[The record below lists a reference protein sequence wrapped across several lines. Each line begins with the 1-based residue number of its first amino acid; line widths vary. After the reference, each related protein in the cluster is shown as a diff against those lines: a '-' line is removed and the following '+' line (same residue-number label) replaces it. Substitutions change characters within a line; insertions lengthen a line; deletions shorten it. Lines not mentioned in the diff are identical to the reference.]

1 MDDLERRALANLR
14 FDWAPTPEAVWLP
27 DTSHVKG
34 LNDNALQAVMAA
46 FNEAEA
52 SQGPSPI
59 GVVITGQQG
68 TGKTHI
74 LGMVRAEVQ
83 RRGGYFFLLS
93 LLHGKNFWQNV
104 VHAIRTGLHYPGSRG
119 ERQLTVILGRLAD
132 RLGLSGEV
140 RRQVLGESTLTR
152 RALDQTT
159 LALRDADRL
168 LGHECRHTARAM
180 VLLAAQDPTA
190 QEVGESYL
198 MSTSEFTPGER
209 IEWGIHPDPKP
220 AHEIVGQVSRLLAL
234 TGPSVLAIDQIDT
247 LIAQS
252 GRSTDAHASS
262 PVGLPREQ
270 LLEQIGTGLMDLR
283 DATHRMVTVVSCQY
297 QAWEGI
303 RSLPSVGRR
312 FREAPRLHNVPSAA
326 VGRALVEAR
335 FGPRFAEVA
344 EFRPPFSTWPVW
356 PEAFAEADRFTP
368 GQLFKRIDDH
378 IRSCLDAG
386 TVVPLT
392 SLNGGSDQQPRRQSP
407 AEPVSEK
414 QLSALDDRFD
424 DLLGQVDPS
433 AALNKATED
442 VRMPA
447 LLEAGLRAYI
457 EEQGDQREQYSL
469 DPPSGDNP
477 ALHARLRRTLDKE
490 TEDELHWSFRAIV
503 GPHHRAVQN
512 RIERLQVTA
521 GLDRDVPKRKA
532 YLLRTGNWA
541 TGTPKTKERLD
552 EFHAAGGVMLKRVE
566 INDLRTF
573 AALERILEPM
583 GGKLTPEVS
592 AWLRHRRC
600 AGQTALFRAVFGEPG
615 TVSETGIDTDP
626 RPRPPAGNS
635 AGARSHNPAVP
646 ASPEQPSLFV
656 GMEGP
661 QWPNDDPDTAASQA
675 AVDPPHLISLGR
687 RADTGAAV
695 PVPLESLRKH
705 IVIFA
710 GSGSGKTVLIRR
722 LIEEC
727 ALRGVSSIV
736 LDPNNDLARLGDA
749 WPQPP
754 DSWDRGDAAKAA
766 DYLAHTDVV
775 IWTPRREMG
784 RPLSFQPLPDLAA
797 VGDDPD
803 EFGLALDT
811 AVAALAPR
819 ARADGST
826 AKAERA
832 RAVLRTALAF
842 FAREGGSGLT
852 DFLEVLAD
860 LPDGVTTL
868 TNAHAMAED
877 MSQTLKAAVI
887 NDPLFGGSGALAD
900 PGTLLTPVAGKRA
913 RVSVVSLIGL
923 PTDQQRQ
930 SFVNQ
935 LQMALF
941 AWIKQHPAGNRPLG
955 GLFVMDEAQTLAPSG
970 GMTACTASTL
980 ALASQARKY
989 GLGLVFATQSPK
1001 GIHNRI
1007 VGNAAT
1013 QYFGFLNSPVQVT
1026 AAKEMAAAKSSV
1038 VLDISRLSAG
1048 QFYAVGEGMPFQKVK
1063 TPMCLSHHPPS
1074 ALTFEEVLA
1083 RAREGA

>member
-1 MDDLERRALANLR
+1 MKDLERRVLANLR

-27 DTSHVKG
+27 DTPHVEG
-34 LNDNALQAVMAA
+34 LNDNALQAVMSA
-46 FNEAEA
+46 FKEAEA
-52 SQGPSPI
+52 SRGPSPI
-59 GVVITGQQG
+59 GVAITGQQG

-83 RRGGYFFLLS
+83 RCGGYFFLLS

-104 VHAIRTGLHYPGSRG
+104 VHAIRTGLHYPGRNG
-119 ERQLTVILGRLAD
+119 ERQLMVILGRLAD
-132 RLGLSGEV
+132 RLELSSEV

-152 RALDQTT
+152 QALDQVA
-159 LALRDADRL
+159 LALRNADRL

-180 VLLAAQDPTA
+180 VLLAAQDQTA

-198 MSTSEFTPGER
+198 MSASEFTPGER

-220 AHEIVGQVSRLLAL
+220 AHQIVGQVSRLLAL
-234 TGPSVLAIDQIDT
+234 TGSSVLAIDQIDT

-252 GRSTDAHASS
+252 GRSTDAQVSS
-262 PVGLPREQ
+262 PVSLPREQ
-270 LLEQIGTGLMDLR
+270 LLEQIGTGLIDLR
-283 DATHRMVTVVSCQY
+283 DATHRMVTVVACQY

-335 FGPRFAEVA
+335 FGPRFAQVD

-378 IRSCLDAG
+378 IRSCLDTG
-386 TVVPLT
+386 TVIPLT
-392 SLNGGSDQQPRRQSP
+392 SLNGESDQQPRRQP
-407 AEPVSEK
+407 PGEPVSEE
-414 QLSALDDRFD
+414 QLSALDNRFD

-433 AALNKATED
+433 AALDKATED
-442 VRMPA
+442 LRMSA

-477 ALHARLRRTLDKE
+477 ALHARLRRVLDKE
-490 TEDELHWSFRAIV
+490 TEDELHWSFRAIA
-503 GPHHRAVQN
+503 GPSPIAVQN
-512 RIERLQVTA
+512 RIERLQVSA
-521 GLDRDVPKRKA
+521 ALDPDVPKRRA
-532 YLLRTGNWA
+532 YLLRTGNWR
-541 TGTPKTKERLD
+541 TGTKVTKEKLR
-552 EFHAAGGVMLKRVE
+552 EFRALGGVVFEQVE
-566 INDLRTF
+566 IDDLRIF
-573 AALERILEPM
+573 AALEQILEPM
-583 GGKLTPEVS
+583 GSKPPAEVS
-592 AWLRHRRC
+592 TWLRHRRH
-600 AGQTALFRAVFGEPG
+600 AGQTALFRTAFGEPG
-615 TVSETGIDTDP
+615 TVPETGIDADP
-626 RPRPPAGNS
+626 RPQPPTASGTTAKS
-635 AGARSHNPAVP
+635 PNPTVP
-646 ASPEQPSLFV
+646 APPEQLSLFA
-656 GMEGP
+656 GIEGP
-661 QWPNDDPDTAASQA
+661 QWPNDDPDTLVSQA
-675 AVDPPHLISLGR
+675 AVDTPHLISLGR
-687 RADTGAAV
+687 RVETGVTV
-695 PVPLESLRKH
+695 PVQLESLRKH
-705 IVIFA
+705 IAIFA

-736 LDPNNDLARLGDA
+736 LDPNNDLSRLGDA

-754 DSWDRGDAAKAA
+754 DYWDNGDATRAA

-784 RPLSFQPLPDLAA
+784 RPLSFQPMPDLAA
-797 VGDDPD
+797 VAGDPD

-811 AVAALAPR
+811 AVATLAPR
-819 ARADGST
+819 ARADGLT

-832 RAVLRTALAF
+832 RAVLRTALAS
-842 FAREGGSGLT
+842 FAREGGSGLA
-852 DFLEVLAD
+852 DFLELLAD

-868 TNAHAMAED
+868 TNARAMAED
-877 MSQTLKAAVI
+877 MSQTLTAAMI
-887 NDPLFGGSGALAD
+887 NDPLFGGSGAIAD
-900 PGTLLTPVAGKRA
+900 PGTLLTPAAGKRA

-923 PTDQQRQ
+923 PSDQQRQ
-930 SFVNQ
+930 NFVNQ

-941 AWIKQHPAGNRPLG
+941 AWIKQHPAGDRPLG

-989 GLGLVFATQSPK
+989 GLGLIFATQAPK

-1007 VGNAAT
+1007 AGNAAT
-1013 QYFGFLNSPVQVT
+1013 QYFGFLNSPVQVA
-1026 AAKEMAAAKSSV
+1026 AAKEMAAAKGSA
-1038 VLDISRLSAG
+1038 VLDISRLSTG
-1048 QFYAVGEGMPFQKVK
+1048 QFYAVTEGMPFQKVK
-1063 TPMCLSHHPPS
+1063 TPMCLSHHPSS
-1074 ALTFEEVLA
+1074 ALTVEEILA